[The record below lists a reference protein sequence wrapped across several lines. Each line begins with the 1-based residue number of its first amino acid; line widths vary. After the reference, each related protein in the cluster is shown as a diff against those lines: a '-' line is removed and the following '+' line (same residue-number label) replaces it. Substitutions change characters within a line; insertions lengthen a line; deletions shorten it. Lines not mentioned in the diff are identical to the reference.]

1 MPETARVRGL
11 ADPFEPGP
19 ALKAAIEYLS
29 DLRHRFG
36 NLGLVLQGDA
46 EQPVRYVE
54 VPRKAANAEEWIASQ
69 APALAMRASTCIHH
83 LEVANC
89 DKMV

>member
-1 MPETARVRGL
+1 VISSVLTGS
-11 ADPFEPGP
+11 D
-19 ALKAAIEYLS
+19 AIPPQATI
-29 DLRHRFG
+29 
-36 NLGLVLQGDA
+36 LQGDA

-54 VPRKAANAEEWIASQ
+54 IPRKAANAEEWIASQ